1 MMISAP
7 LDKTIFVNPSYGSL
21 SPAASHI
28 GIDVSLEFF
37 ATFFECTSR
46 TIQDGGIYIKAY
58 SGLNSRVLENMYLY
72 LPSFAI

>member
-37 ATFFECTSR
+37 CNILWVYIPHYSR
-46 TIQDGGIYIKAY
+46 WWYIH
-58 SGLNSRVLENMYLY
+58 
-72 LPSFAI
+72 